1 MTPSPPPVNTVHALR
16 EDVRLAARLRD
27 PRAPFRSIPL
37 LSSRGLFALAVHRL
51 DHALGV
57 PRCRSSASRMLLDAA
72 LAAARYASAVTAKC
86 QISRDTVIDPGVYL
100 SPRGHIVV
108 GAKRIGTGTIIHDRV
123 TIGARATDR
132 GTPTIQ
138 RRVWIGAGSVIYGD
152 ICVGEGAT
160 ILPRTVLSRS
170 IPAGAVASG
179 NPARILRLGFDNGA
193 LLRSPEPDPEL
204 LASLA
209 THRA

>member
-1 MTPSPPPVNTVHALR
+1 MTPPAAARALR
-16 EDVRLAARLRD
+16 EDLRLAGRLQD
-27 PRAPFRSIPL
+27 PRATSRVTWL

-51 DHALGV
+51 DHALGGAV
-57 PRCRSSASRMLLDAA
+57 AGSRAASALLGAA
-72 LAAARYASAVTAKC
+72 LAAARYASAVHAKC
-86 QISRDTVIDPGVYL
+86 QIGRDAAIDAGVYL

-108 GAKRIGTGTIIHDRV
+108 GARRIGAGTVIHDRV

-138 RRVWIGAGSVIYGD
+138 RRVWIGPGSVIYGD

-170 IPAGAVASG
+170 IPPGTVVAG
-179 NPARILRLGFDNGA
+179 NPARVVRRGFDNAA
-193 LLRSPEPDPEL
+193 LLRSPEPDPAL
-204 LASLA
+204 LAALA
-209 THRA
+209 PPGA

>member
-1 MTPSPPPVNTVHALR
+1 MTPAPNRAVVALR
-16 EDVRLAARLRD
+16 EDVRLAGRLCD
-27 PRAPFRSIPL
+27 PRALSRATWL

-51 DHALGV
+51 DHALGDHGG
-57 PRCRSSASRMLLDAA
+57 RSPASRALLGAA
-72 LAAARYASAVTAKC
+72 LAAARYASAVRAKC
-86 QISRDTVIDPGVYL
+86 QIRRDSTIDAGVYL

-108 GAKRIGTGTIIHDRV
+108 GAKWIGAGTVIHDRV

-138 RRVWIGAGSVIYGD
+138 RRVWIGPESVIYGN

-170 IPAGAVASG
+170 IPAGAVVEG
-179 NPARILRLGFDNGA
+179 NPARIVRRDFDNSA
-193 LLRSPEPDPEL
+193 LLRSPEPRPSI
-204 LASLA
+204 LAFLA
-209 THRA
+209 RPGA